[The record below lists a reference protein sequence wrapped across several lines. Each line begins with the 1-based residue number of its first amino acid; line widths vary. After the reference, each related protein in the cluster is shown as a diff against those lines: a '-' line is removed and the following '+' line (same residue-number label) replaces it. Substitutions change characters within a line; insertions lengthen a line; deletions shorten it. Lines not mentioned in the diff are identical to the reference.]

1 MTRLLRPHR
10 RSDEEDS
17 FLGVFTFPSSGTF
30 TLNICV
36 LSFPLVYA
44 QYCLYHCTLFFHT
57 LFPLSLT
64 FFSLWHFSSLPLFST
79 VHGRTFRC
87 IIRHNLSSSH
97 MRREKKALPYL
108 LSHSTFLL
116 FFFVLFCVCIT
127 ITVNPLTLPLLVV
140 FFFFVCVCTYIYIY
154 ILSASLG
161 RLLFFFLS
169 FLLVCFAVSIPVV
182 AYLSCSAP
190 PSSLAGCPHCLK
202 LFTSPFHTY
211 TQHPAIQ

>member
-1 MTRLLRPHR
+1 MCCFLHVLACSHSIFMTKTCTPLIVTSWVFCFSFFFCFSRLWCAYLPSLRSNPLSFHFYMCMCMIVLRLQHQYHAPSRQVAVRVTRLLRPHR

-17 FLGVFTFPSSGTF
+17 FWGVFTFPSSGTF

-116 FFFVLFCVCIT
+116 FFFCFVLCVH
-127 ITVNPLTLPLLVV
+127 
-140 FFFFVCVCTYIYIY
+140 YYY
-154 ILSASLG
+154 S
-161 RLLFFFLS
+161 
-169 FLLVCFAVSIPVV
+169 
-182 AYLSCSAP
+182 
-190 PSSLAGCPHCLK
+190 
-202 LFTSPFHTY
+202 
-211 TQHPAIQ
+211 

>member
-1 MTRLLRPHR
+1 MRVTRLLRPHR

-161 RLLFFFLS
+161 RLLFFFCLFCSFVLQFPFRLS
-169 FLLVCFAVSIPVV
+169 LTCLARHRPLPLQVV
-182 AYLSCSAP
+182 LIA
-190 PSSLAGCPHCLK
+190 
-202 LFTSPFHTY
+202 
-211 TQHPAIQ
+211 